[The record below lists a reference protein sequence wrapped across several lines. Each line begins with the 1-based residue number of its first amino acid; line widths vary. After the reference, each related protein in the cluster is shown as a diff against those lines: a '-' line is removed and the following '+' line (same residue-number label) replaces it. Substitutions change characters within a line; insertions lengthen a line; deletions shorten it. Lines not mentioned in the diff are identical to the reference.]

1 MEEFLPNTTETPTP
15 PIPTNTPTEPTPIGE
30 HLKVI
35 LVSSP
40 QVVKSTI
47 RTLYTLG
54 FAQVTEWSPLQPTRN
69 PNEVM
74 SVLSRNVI
82 IKR

>member
-1 MEEFLPNTTETPTP
+1 MEEFLPGTNETPTP
-15 PIPTNTPTEPTPIGE
+15 PPPHQK

-40 QVVKSTI
+40 QVVNSTI

-54 FAQVTEWSPLQPTRN
+54 FAQVTEWSPLQPTPN

-74 SVLSRNVI
+74 SVLSRNVTI
-82 IKR
+82 NG

>member
-1 MEEFLPNTTETPTP
+1 MEEIAPNTEETPASP
-15 PIPTNTPTEPTPIGE
+15 LPTNTPTEPPAE
-30 HLKVI
+30 RLKMI

-40 QVVKSTI
+40 RVVNSTI

-54 FAQVTEWSPLQPTRN
+54 FAEVNEWSPLQPTPK

-74 SVLSRNVI
+74 SVLSRNVTI
-82 IKR
+82 N

>member
-1 MEEFLPNTTETPTP
+1 MTEDFRPDTNETPTP
-15 PIPTNTPTEPTPIGE
+15 PTPADTPAEPSPE
-30 HLKVI
+30 RLKMI

-40 QVVKSTI
+40 RVVKSTI

-54 FAQVTEWSPLQPTRN
+54 YAQVTEWSPLQPTPN

-74 SVLSRNVI
+74 SVLSRNVTI
-82 IKR
+82 N